1 MVGVTINLTEI
12 ATPTSDETV
21 LVNCGIDLEPLQL
34 AGKSEV
40 ELSRI
45 YELPANVT
53 IKIEF
58 SYEDL

>member
-12 ATPTSDETV
+12 IVPTDDETA
-21 LVNCGIDLEPLQL
+21 LVNCGINLEPLQL
-34 AGKSEV
+34 TGKSEV

-58 SYEDL
+58 SHKEL